1 MTTNRIEAFSDGIIA
16 IIITIMIF
24 DLKLSNKVGEDTV
37 WQSIYV
43 LLPKFTSYTLS
54 FLTVAIMWINH
65 HQLFHLFKKTD
76 RPLLWLNI
84 HLLFWMSLIPFVT
97 NLLGENHNFS
107 ATCMAYGFV
116 MFMNSTSFLLLRHYT
131 NCHEDLLKTPLS
143 PERKRR
149 SFRKNIVGVSIYFLT
164 IPLAL
169 VSVYCSFI
177 GFLLVPLMYFLGFV
191 APLNFV

>member
-24 DLKLSNKVGEDTV
+24 DLKLSNKVDEDTV

-177 GFLLVPLMYFLGFV
+177 GFLLVPLMYFLPENVGETV
-191 APLNFV
+191 

>member
-16 IIITIMIF
+16 IIITIMVF
-24 DLKLSNKVGEDTV
+24 DLKLSNNVEEANF
-37 WQSIYV
+37 WQIIYA

-65 HQLFHLFKKTD
+65 HQLFHLFKKID
-76 RPLLWLNI
+76 RPLLWLNLL
-84 HLLFWMSLIPFVT
+84 LLFWMSLIPFVT
-97 NLLGENHNFS
+97 NLLGDNPHLS
-107 ATCMAYGFV
+107 VTCMAYGFV
-116 MFMNSTSFLLLRHYT
+116 MLMNSASFLLLRHYAD
-131 NCHEDLLKTPLS
+131 CHEDLLKTPLS

-177 GFLLVPLMYFLGFV
+177 GFLLVPLMYFLPENVGEV
-191 APLNFV
+191 S

>member
-116 MFMNSTSFLLLRHYT
+116 MFMNSTAFLLLRHYV

-177 GFLLVPLMYFLGFV
+177 GFLLVPLMYFLPENVGETV
-191 APLNFV
+191 